1 MMDLLLKDRVAI
13 VTGAGSGV
21 GREIAKVLCGEGAG
35 VAAVDI
41 LEEKA
46 SQTVE
51 LVKDLPGR
59 AVAYKADVINF
70 EEFQGVADRIIADF
84 GHIDILIN
92 NAGYG
97 IYKNFDASTGQDWMI
112 DININLIG
120 VLNCTRSV
128 INHMKERK
136 YGKVLSIVSD
146 AGRVGEP
153 FFTGYSAAKAGA
165 IGFSKALAKEVGRDG
180 INVNCI
186 ALGTTRTPLIEPYLT
201 PEAEKK
207 MLKRYPLGR
216 LGLPADHAYLAALLV
231 SDRASW
237 ITGQVISVNGGY
249 SMI

>member
-1 MMDLLLKDRVAI
+1 MDLQLKDRVAI

-21 GREIAKVLCGEGAG
+21 GREITKVLCGEGAN

-41 LEEKA
+41 VLEKA
-46 SQTVE
+46 AETVD
-51 LVKDLPGR
+51 LVKGLPGR
-59 AVAYKADVINF
+59 SAAYKADVINL
-70 EEFQGVADRIIADF
+70 EEFQGVVNRVIADF
-84 GHIDILIN
+84 GQIDALVN

-97 IYKNFDASTGQDWMI
+97 VYKNFEASTGQDWMI

-128 INHMKERK
+128 INHMKEHK

-153 FFTGYSAAKAGA
+153 FLTSYSAAKAGA

-186 ALGTTRTPLIEPYLT
+186 ALGTTKTPLIEPYLT
-201 PEAEKK
+201 PEMEKK
-207 MLKRYPLGR
+207 MLKRYALNR
-216 LGLPADHAYLAALLV
+216 LGLPADHAYLAAFLV

-237 ITGQVISVNGGY
+237 ITGQVVSVNGGY

>member
-1 MMDLLLKDRVAI
+1 MDLLLKDRVAV

-21 GREIAKVLCGEGAG
+21 GREITRVLCGEGAS

-46 SQTVE
+46 GQTVE
-51 LVKDLPGR
+51 LVKGLPGK
-59 AVAYKADVINF
+59 AVAYKADVINLL
-70 EEFQGVADRIIADF
+70 EFQEAANRVISDF
-84 GHIDILIN
+84 GHIDVLIN

-97 IYKNFDASTGQDWMI
+97 IYRNFDASTSQEWMI

-136 YGKVLSIVSD
+136 YGKILTIVSD

-153 FFTGYSAAKAGA
+153 FFTTYSAAKAA
-165 IGFSKALAKEVGRDG
+165 AVGFSKALAKEVGRDG
-180 INVNCI
+180 INVNCV
-186 ALGTTRTPLIEPYLT
+186 ALGTTKTPLIEPFLT

-207 MLKRYPLGR
+207 MLKRYPLQR
-216 LGLPADHAYLAALLV
+216 LGLPADSAYLVALLV

-237 ITGQVISVNGGY
+237 ITGQCFPVNGGY

>member
-1 MMDLLLKDRVAI
+1 MDLLLKEKVAI

-21 GREIAKVLCGEGAG
+21 GREITKVLCSEGAG

-41 LEEKA
+41 VLAKA
-46 SQTVE
+46 QQSAE
-51 LVKDLPGR
+51 LVKGLPGK
-59 AVAYKADVINF
+59 AIAYKADVIKLDD
-70 EEFQGVADRIIADF
+70 FQDVVKRVIADF

-97 IYKNFDASTGQDWMI
+97 VYKNFDASTARDWMADI
-112 DININLIG
+112 DINLIG
-120 VLNCTRSV
+120 VLNCTRAV
-128 INHMKERK
+128 INHMKARK

-153 FFTGYSAAKAGA
+153 FLTSYSASKAAA
-165 IGFSKALAKEVGRDG
+165 IGFSKALAKESGRDG

-186 ALGTTRTPLIEPYLT
+186 ALGTTKTPLIEPYLT
-201 PEAEKK
+201 PDMEKK
-207 MLKRYPLGR
+207 MLKRYAIQR
-216 LGLPADHAYLAALLV
+216 LGFPADHAYLAALLV

-237 ITGQVISVNGGY
+237 ITGQVISSNGGY

>member
-1 MMDLLLKDRVAI
+1 MDLLLNDRVAV

-21 GREIAKVLCGEGAG
+21 GREITRVLCGEGAS

-46 SQTVE
+46 GQTVE
-51 LVKDLPGR
+51 LVKGLPGR
-59 AVAYKADVINF
+59 AAAYKADVINL
-70 EEFQGVADRIIADF
+70 EEFQGAVNRVIADF
-84 GHIDILIN
+84 GHIDALIN

-97 IYKNFDASTGQDWMI
+97 IYRNFDASTSQEWMI

-136 YGKVLSIVSD
+136 YGKILTIVSD

-153 FFTGYSAAKAGA
+153 FFTTYSAAKAA
-165 IGFSKALAKEVGRDG
+165 AVGFSKALAKEVGRDG
-180 INVNCI
+180 INVNCV
-186 ALGTTRTPLIEPYLT
+186 ALGTTKTPLIEPFLT

-216 LGLPADHAYLAALLV
+216 LGLPADHAYLAAFLV

-237 ITGQVISVNGGY
+237 ITGQCFPVNGGY

>member
-1 MMDLLLKDRVAI
+1 MDLLLKDRVVI
-13 VTGAGSGV
+13 VTGGGSGV
-21 GREIAKVLCGEGAG
+21 GREIARVLCGEGAC
-35 VAAVDI
+35 VAAADI
-41 LEEKA
+41 NLQKAEE
-46 SQTVE
+46 TVE
-51 LVKDLPGR
+51 LAKGLPGKSK
-59 AVAYKADVINF
+59 AYKADVIKL
-70 EEFQGVADRIIADF
+70 EEFQGVVEQVIADF
-84 GHIDILIN
+84 GQIDILIN

-97 IYKNFDASTGQDWMI
+97 VFKNFDASTAQDWMT

-120 VLNCTRSV
+120 VLNCTRAV
-128 INHMKERK
+128 INHMKQRK

-153 FFTGYSAAKAGA
+153 FLTSYSASKAAA

-186 ALGTTRTPLIEPYLT
+186 ALGTTKTPLILPFLT

-216 LGLPADHAYLAALLV
+216 LGMPADHAYLAAFLV

-237 ITGQVISVNGGY
+237 ITGQCFPVNGGY

>member
-1 MMDLLLKDRVAI
+1 MDLLLKDRVVV
-13 VTGAGSGV
+13 VTGGGSGV
-21 GREIAKVLCGEGAG
+21 GREITKVLCSEGAG
-35 VAAVDI
+35 VAVIDI
-41 LEEKA
+41 ALEKA
-46 SQTVE
+46 TETVG
-51 LVKDLPGR
+51 LVKGLPGR
-59 AVAYKADVINF
+59 AIAYKADVINF
-70 EEFQGVADRIIADF
+70 EEFQGVVNRVIADF
-84 GHIDILIN
+84 GKIDVLIN

-97 IYKNFDASTGQDWMI
+97 VYKNFDASSGHDWMI

-128 INHMKERK
+128 ISHMKERK

-153 FFTGYSAAKAGA
+153 FLTSYSAAKAGA

-186 ALGTTRTPLIEPYLT
+186 ALGTTKTPLIEPYLT

-207 MLKRYPLGR
+207 MLKRYAIQR
-216 LGLPADHAYLAALLV
+216 LGLPADHAYLAAFLV

-237 ITGQVISVNGGY
+237 ITGQVVSINGGY

>member
-1 MMDLLLKDRVAI
+1 MDILLKDRVAV

-21 GREIAKVLCGEGAG
+21 GREITKVLCGEGAS

-46 SQTVE
+46 GQTVE
-51 LVKDLPGR
+51 LVKGLAGKTN
-59 AVAYKADVINF
+59 AYKADVIDSQQ
-70 EEFQGVADRIIADF
+70 FQEVANRIISDF

-97 IYKNFDASTGQDWMI
+97 IYKNFDASTIQDWMI

-128 INHMKERK
+128 ISHMKERK
-136 YGKVLSIVSD
+136 YGKILTIVSD

-153 FFTGYSAAKAGA
+153 FFTTYSAAKAA
-165 IGFSKALAKEVGRDG
+165 AVGFSKALAKEVGRDS

-186 ALGTTRTPLIEPYLT
+186 ALGTTKTPLILPFLT

-207 MLKRYPLGR
+207 MLKRYPLNR
-216 LGLPADHAYLAALLV
+216 LGLPADSAYLAAFLV

-237 ITGQVISVNGGY
+237 ITGQCFPVNGGY

>member
-1 MMDLLLKDRVAI
+1 MDLLLKDRVAI

-21 GREIAKVLCGEGAG
+21 GREITKVLCGEGAK

-41 LEEKA
+41 KPEKA
-46 SQTVE
+46 AETVE
-51 LVKDLPGR
+51 LVKGLPGR
-59 AVAYKADVINF
+59 ATAYKADVINF
-70 EEFQGVADRIIADF
+70 EEFQGVVNRVISDF
-84 GHIDILIN
+84 GQIDILVN

-97 IYKNFDASTGQDWMI
+97 VYKNFEASTGQDWMI

-136 YGKVLSIVSD
+136 YGKVLNIVSD

-153 FFTGYSAAKAGA
+153 FLTSYSAAKAGA

-180 INVNCI
+180 INVNCV
-186 ALGTTRTPLIEPYLT
+186 ALGTTKTPLIEPFIT

-216 LGLPADHAYLAALLV
+216 LGLPADHAYLVAFLV

-249 SMI
+249 SML

>member
-1 MMDLLLKDRVAI
+1 MDLLLKGKVAI

-21 GREIAKVLCGEGAG
+21 GREIAQVLCGEGVN
-35 VAAVDI
+35 VAVVDI
-41 LEEKA
+41 NLEKA
-46 SQTVE
+46 RQTVE
-51 LVKDLPGR
+51 VVKGRPGR
-59 AVAYKADVINF
+59 ATAFKADVINY
-70 EEFQGVADRIIADF
+70 EEFQETTARIISDF
-84 GHIDILIN
+84 GCIDVLIN

-97 IYKNFDASTGQDWMI
+97 VYKDFSTTLNQDWMT
-112 DININLIG
+112 DINVNLIG

-136 YGKVLSIVSD
+136 YGKILSIVSD

-153 FFTGYSAAKAGA
+153 LFATYSASKAAA

-186 ALGTTRTPLIEPYLT
+186 ALGTTKTPLIEPFLT
-201 PEAEKK
+201 PEREKK

-216 LGLPADHAYLAALLV
+216 LGLPGDSACLAALLV

-237 ITGQVISVNGGY
+237 ITGQCFSVNGGY
-249 SMI
+249 STI

>member
-1 MMDLLLKDRVAI
+1 MDLLLKDRVAV

-21 GREIAKVLCGEGAG
+21 GREITRVLCGEGAS

-41 LEEKA
+41 FEEKA
-46 SQTVE
+46 GQTVE
-51 LVKDLPGR
+51 QVKGLPGK
-59 AVAYKADVINF
+59 ATAFKADVIDLQQ
-70 EEFQGVADRIIADF
+70 FQEVADRIISGF

-97 IYKNFDASTGQDWMI
+97 LYQNFEASTGKDWMI

-120 VLNCTRSV
+120 VLNCTRAV
-128 INHMKERK
+128 INHMKGRR
-136 YGKVLSIVSD
+136 YGKVLNIVSD

-153 FFTGYSAAKAGA
+153 YFTSYSAAKAGA
-165 IGFSKALAKEVGRDG
+165 IGFSKALAKEMGRNG

-186 ALGTTRTPLIEPYLT
+186 ALGTTKTPLIEPFLT

-216 LGLPADHAYLAALLV
+216 LGLPADHAYLAAFLV

-237 ITGQVISVNGGY
+237 ITGQCFPVNGGY
-249 SMI
+249 SMF

>member
-1 MMDLLLKDRVAI
+1 MDLLLKDRVAI

-21 GREIAKVLCGEGAG
+21 GQEITRVLCGEGAG

-41 LEEKA
+41 FEEKA

-51 LVKDLPGR
+51 LVKGLPGK
-59 AVAYKADVINF
+59 AAAYKADIINL
-70 EEFQGVADRIIADF
+70 EEFQGVADRVISDF

-97 IYKNFDASTGQDWMI
+97 LYQNFEASSGKDWMV
-112 DININLIG
+112 DININLIA
-120 VLNCTRSV
+120 VLNCTRAV
-128 INHMKERK
+128 IKHMKERK
-136 YGKVLSIVSD
+136 YGKVLTIVSD

-153 FFTGYSAAKAGA
+153 FFTTYSAAKAA
-165 IGFSKALAKEVGRDG
+165 AVGFSKSLAKEMGRDG

-186 ALGTTRTPLIEPYLT
+186 ALGTTKTPLIEPFLT
-201 PEAEKK
+201 AEAEKK

-237 ITGQVISVNGGY
+237 ITGQCISVNGGY
-249 SMI
+249 SMV

>member
-1 MMDLLLKDRVAI
+1 MDLLLNDRVAV

-21 GREIAKVLCGEGAG
+21 GREITKVLCGEGAK

-41 LEEKA
+41 NQEKA
-46 SQTVE
+46 AETVE
-51 LVKDLPGR
+51 LVKGLTGK
-59 AVAYKADVINF
+59 AVAFNADVID
-70 EEFQGVADRIIADF
+70 FQKFQEVTNRIISDF
-84 GHIDILIN
+84 GHIDILVN

-97 IYKNFDASTGQDWMI
+97 IYKNFDASSGQDWMI

-128 INHMKERK
+128 INHMKERR

-153 FFTGYSAAKAGA
+153 FLTSYSAAKAGA

-180 INVNCI
+180 INVNCV
-186 ALGTTRTPLIEPYLT
+186 ALGTTKTPLIEPFLT

-216 LGLPADHAYLAALLV
+216 LGLPADHAYLAAFLV

>member
-1 MMDLLLKDRVAI
+1 MDLLLKDRVAI

-21 GREIAKVLCGEGAG
+21 GREITKVLCGEGAK

-41 LEEKA
+41 KPEKA
-46 SQTVE
+46 AETVE
-51 LVKDLPGR
+51 LVKGLPGR
-59 AVAYKADVINF
+59 ATAYKADVINF
-70 EEFQGVADRIIADF
+70 EEFQGVVNRVISDF
-84 GHIDILIN
+84 GQIDILVN

-97 IYKNFDASTGQDWMI
+97 VYKNFEASTGQDWMI

-136 YGKVLSIVSD
+136 YGKVLNIVSD

-153 FFTGYSAAKAGA
+153 FLTSYSAAKAGA

-180 INVNCI
+180 INVNCV
-186 ALGTTRTPLIEPYLT
+186 ALGTTKTPLIEPFIT

-216 LGLPADHAYLAALLV
+216 LGLPADHSYLVAFLV

-249 SMI
+249 SML